1 MAAEDHRAW
10 RERIGALILG
20 GLDESEAALV
30 RAHLEGCE
38 ECRREAEALRPLG
51 ELLLRADPAHLDPAP
66 QPPARLA
73 NRVFAR
79 IREER
84 QAQRRRRFRVAL
96 AGATAAVVLGGGA
109 LVGGALL
116 GSSGDPEP
124 SGPEPIWVRTDRG
137 DLKVEAALVAQN
149 WGTEIHV
156 YVRGVTPG
164 TKCRVF
170 VRDEDGRRIAAGSFR
185 YLRDSGGS
193 TPSLSTSIATD
204 RIRALVV
211 EAGERSSVAPLRGGA
226 ASS

>member
-1 MAAEDHRAW
+1 MTAEDHRAW
-10 RERIGALILG
+10 RELIGALILG

-38 ECRREAEALRPLG
+38 DCRREAEALRPLG
-51 ELLLRADPAHLDPAP
+51 ELLLRADPAHLDPTP

-73 NRVFAR
+73 NRVFAQ

-84 QAQRRRRFRVAL
+84 QAQRRHRFRIAL

-109 LVGGALL
+109 LVGGVLV
-116 GSSGDPEP
+116 GSSGEPDPSEPEP
-124 SGPEPIWVRTDRG
+124 VSVSADRG
-137 DLKVEAALVAQN
+137 GLHIAATMFERN

-164 TKCRVF
+164 TECRVF
-170 VRDEDGRRIAAGSFR
+170 VRDEDGNRVPAGSYMYR
-185 YLRDSGGS
+185 RDSGES
-193 TPSLSTSIATD
+193 PPSLSTSVATD
-204 RIRALVV
+204 RIRALVI
-211 EAGERSSVAPLRGGA
+211 EAGGRSYVAPRRSGT

>member
-124 SGPEPIWVRTDRG
+124 SEPQPVWVRAERG
-137 DLKVEAALVAQN
+137 GVEMSAAMVAQN

-156 YVRGVTPG
+156 YVRGVAPG
-164 TKCRVF
+164 TQCRVF
-170 VRDEDGRRIAAGSFR
+170 VRDEDGVRVAAGSFR

-193 TPSLSTSIATD
+193 TPSLSTSVATD
-204 RIRALVV
+204 QIRALEI
-211 EAGERSSVAPLRGGA
+211 EAGARTYVAPLRSGA